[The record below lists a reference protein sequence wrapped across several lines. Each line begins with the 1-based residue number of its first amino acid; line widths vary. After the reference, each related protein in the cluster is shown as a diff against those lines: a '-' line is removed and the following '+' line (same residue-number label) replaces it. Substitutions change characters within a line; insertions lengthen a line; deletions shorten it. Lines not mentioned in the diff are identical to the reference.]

1 MESIEDYISRITKLA
16 NRNKELNDQLQ
27 GIVGRY
33 EIIQKQNEKYLSLL
47 SEYSYEEI
55 EERLKQPSKKR
66 VKRFKMVSILYAT
79 IKGFEKINNHPHAQE
94 LIDKLDELYLSFDD
108 IAKKYGVLKVKTI
121 GDTFLFAGGVLE
133 ENRTNPID
141 VVNAAIEMQA
151 ATSKCLVNGSS
162 EPFWKVSIGIHT
174 GPALGEPTGKKG
186 SPYTLTGESV
196 NIASRM
202 GVSCETGQINISV
215 MTYELI
221 KEFFSVTENGK
232 MPAKYKGFLDM
243 FSVKGIIPHLSENE
257 FSITPNRRFK
267 TKYSLIQFM
276 DIQEELLD
284 ILEQKLPDNLYYH
297 NIKHTIDVV
306 TEVELIGWAEG
317 LKEEDILI
325 LKLAALFHDSGHTID
340 YKDHELH
347 GSKIARDIL
356 NNYNYSTDQIDT
368 VCRLIMSTKFPP
380 EPTDLLEQVMCDSDL
395 DYLGRSDFIP
405 VSNALFQELKERN
418 MIGTID
424 EWNQLQLNFIRKHQY
439 HTDTAQHLREVN
451 KQSQIERLE
460 RLLHIREKAE

>member
-1 MESIEDYISRITKLA
+1 MESIEDYILRITKLA

-27 GIVGRY
+27 GLVGRY
-33 EIIQKQNEKYLSLL
+33 EIIQKQNEKYLNLL

-55 EERLKQPSKKR
+55 EERLRVPSKKR
-66 VKRFKMVSILYAT
+66 VKRFKMVSVLHAT
-79 IKGFEKINNHPHAQE
+79 INGFDRIRGNAHSQK
-94 LIDKLDELYLSFDD
+94 LIDALDELYLRFDD

-141 VVNAAIEMQA
+141 VVNTALEMQA
-151 ATSKCLVNGSS
+151 AANNCLINGDT
-162 EPFWKVSIGIHT
+162 EPFWQVSIGIHT
-174 GPALGEPTGKKG
+174 GPVLGEPTGKKS
-186 SPYTLTGESV
+186 SPFTLTGESV

-202 GVSCETGQINISV
+202 GMACKAGEINISV

-221 KEFFSVTENGK
+221 KEFFKVQDNGK
-232 MPAKYKGFLDM
+232 MPARYKGLLDM
-243 FSVKGIIPHLSENE
+243 FKVEGILPALSENGE
-257 FSITPNRRFK
+257 GRLPNRNFN
-267 TKYSLIQFM
+267 TKYNLIQFM

-284 ILEQKLPDNLYYH
+284 ILEQKLPENLYYH

-317 LKEEDILI
+317 LSEENILV

-340 YKDHELH
+340 YHDHEMH
-347 GSKIARDIL
+347 SAKIARDIL
-356 NNYNYSTDQIDT
+356 KNYNYPKEQIDT
-368 VCRLIMSTKFPP
+368 VCRLILSTQFPP
-380 EPTDLLEQVMCDSDL
+380 QPKDILEQVICDSDL

-405 VSNALFQELKERN
+405 VSNTLYQELKERS
-418 MIGTID
+418 MIGTIQ
-424 EWNQLQLNFIRKHQY
+424 EWNHKQLAFIRMHQY
-439 HTDTAQHLREVN
+439 HTETARNLREVN

-460 RLLHIREKAE
+460 SLLELSERT